1 MVSSLTVASSLPLCN
16 FTPQQRFLSA
26 LARVSRTSFYL
37 VMVAPVTN
45 AVDALWM
52 WLFSNS
58 QFAVPGFKL
67 RKGATEV
74 QQQRLARC
82 DEWSRPQPSN
92 RASSFSLFLAQW
104 SSSQRRGVLL
114 HRRRPDVYRSLF
126 PAQLPR
132 FRAPHFRSPY
142 LPVLRLETLRPA
154 TTAMAP
160 APLLVH
166 WSQEAAAPAL
176 FPRAPIRPPSSLP
189 YRPVSLRP
197 LRLL

>member
-52 WLFSNS
+52 CLSGNS

-82 DEWSRPQPSN
+82 DEWRSVRADRSRQIEHPHSRCCWRSGRPHNGVECSCTGADRMYTGRYFRHNCLGSGHLIFDRRTCRYSVWKLYGLQQ
-92 RASSFSLFLAQW
+92 RQW
-104 SSSQRRGVLL
+104 
-114 HRRRPDVYRSLF
+114 HRHRY
-126 PAQLPR
+126 
-132 FRAPHFRSPY
+132 
-142 LPVLRLETLRPA
+142 
-154 TTAMAP
+154 
-160 APLLVH
+160 
-166 WSQEAAAPAL
+166 W
-176 FPRAPIRPPSSLP
+176 
-189 YRPVSLRP
+189 
-197 LRLL
+197 